1 LEFNRN
7 HRFRYAAVETV
18 AVDLQRVTARNPGPM
33 TFHGT
38 GSYLLGG
45 RDAVLIDPGPPLP
58 EHEQALCAALYG
70 RRLQWILV
78 THRHQDHAGLARRL
92 GGRLDAPIA
101 AHDGRRQAHTVAVGS
116 ETGEAGFVPDRRL
129 VDGDLLDT
137 AAGTLE
143 VVHTPGHTGDH
154 LCFVD
159 HSRRRVFCGDHVM
172 AWSTS
177 VIIPPDGHV
186 GRYLES
192 LERLRRFADYTFWP
206 THGPPIEQAEN
217 WLDAL
222 IEHRRRRQVQVLDA
236 LGAGPA
242 DAENLLHRIYGSL
255 SPALMA
261 AARQSLLAGLAYLV
275 ELGQVVAPERPGED
289 YRLEDGAT
297 GSTSNGR
304 S

>member
-1 LEFNRN
+1 MDFNRH
-7 HRFRYAAVETV
+7 HRFRYATIETV
-18 AVDLQRVTARNPGPM
+18 AADLQRVTARNPGPI

-45 RDAVLIDPGPPLP
+45 RDAVLIDPGPALP
-58 EHEQALCAALYG
+58 EHEQALCAALDG
-70 RRLQWILV
+70 RRLEMILV

-101 AHDGRRQAHTVAVGS
+101 AHESRRQPATVAVGS

-129 VDGDLLDT
+129 VDGERLDT

-159 HSRRRVFCGDHVM
+159 HPRRRVFCGDHVM

-206 THGPPIEQAEN
+206 THGPPIEKAGS

-222 IEHRRRRQVQVLDA
+222 IDHRHRRQAQILDA
-236 LGAGPA
+236 LAAGPA
-242 DAENLLHRIYGSL
+242 DTEHLLRRIYGAL
-255 SPALMA
+255 SPALMG

-275 ELGQVVAPERPGED
+275 ELGRVAAPERPGEN
-289 YRLEDGAT
+289 YRLGGDSIG
-297 GSTSNGR
+297 
-304 S
+304 